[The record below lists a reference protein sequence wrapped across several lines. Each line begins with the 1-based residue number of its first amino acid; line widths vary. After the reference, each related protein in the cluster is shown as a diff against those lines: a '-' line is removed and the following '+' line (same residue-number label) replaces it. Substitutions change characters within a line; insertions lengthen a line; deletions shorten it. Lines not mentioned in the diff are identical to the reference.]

1 MSTPKILAFSGSARK
16 DSFNQRLVENAAAA
30 ATAAGAEVTIINLGD
45 FPMPLMDQDLERDHG
60 EPEHATRLKKLFI
73 EHDGFLI
80 ASPEYN
86 SSISP
91 LLKNALDWV
100 SRQVDDEPAAVAY
113 KGKTAALFSASPGRL
128 GGIRGLVHV
137 RSILNTLGTLV
148 LAEQGSVSSA
158 FSAFDEDGKLSN
170 QSDADRVS
178 DVAKQLVET
187 LTRLAAD

>member
-1 MSTPKILAFSGSARK
+1 MSTPKILAFSGSARA

-30 ATAAGAEVTIINLGD
+30 ATAAGADVTVINLGD
-45 FPMPLMDQDLERDHG
+45 FPMPLMDQDLERDKG
-60 EPEHATRLKKLFI
+60 EPEHAARLKTLFI

-100 SRQVDDEPAAVAY
+100 SRQVDEEPSAVAY
-113 KGKTAALFSASPGRL
+113 KGKTAALLSASPGRL

-170 QSDADRVS
+170 PS
-178 DVAKQLVET
+178 DVDRIASVAGRLVET
-187 LTRLAAD
+187 LTRLASD